1 MLRPAFLTISSALVV
16 NRWQWMSIVNHLPR
30 ACTGP
35 GKRPG
40 ICAPSG
46 RQVNSIASPPRVLS
60 ILPACRALREMM
72 TAAGRTRPSSPYVA
86 DAAYWRGDDR
96 QGDRDDPEMDR
107 NGANGAGA
115 GPSD

>member
-1 MLRPAFLTISSALVV
+1 MLRPASLTISSALVV

-46 RQVNSIASPPRVLS
+46 RQVNSIRFLLGFCASYAFAAGHARPRK
-60 ILPACRALREMM
+60 MG
-72 TAAGRTRPSSPYVA
+72 AAGRTGLQSPYVA
-86 DAAYWRGDDR
+86 SAAHG
-96 QGDRDDPEMDR
+96 
-107 NGANGAGA
+107 GAMIGRATETI
-115 GPSD
+115 